1 MAQVKK
7 HSKSAPSAPA
17 RTKSRKASTP
27 AGKSGTSNSSS
38 ILRAHDVTV
47 IYPVKGGEGVH
58 ALEKV
63 SLEIGPGDFVVALG
77 ASGCGKTTFLNL
89 LAGFIQPT
97 QGQITLGGKAIT
109 GPGADRG
116 VVFQKHALLPW
127 LKVLQN
133 VTFGLKLQG
142 VPQQDRR
149 KMARQYINL
158 VGLKDFEDKNIY
170 ELSGGMQ
177 QRVGLARALTS
188 DPAALLMDEPLGA
201 LDALTRDN
209 MQELILDVWRETNK
223 AVFFIT
229 HSVEEA
235 LFLATKLVVMS
246 PRPGRITHEYELD
259 FCHRFF
265 ECRDARKVKSMP
277 DFIKMR
283 EEIISIIR
291 GDELEEGTIYV

>member
-1 MAQVKK
+1 MTTTSELA
-7 HSKSAPSAPA
+7 SAPA
-17 RTKSRKASTP
+17 SAAAEASGR
-27 AGKSGTSNSSS
+27 AGT
-38 ILRAHDVTV
+38 LRAEDVSV
-47 IYPVKGGEGVH
+47 VYPTKDGGGVH

-63 SLEIGPGDFVVALG
+63 SLTISPGDFVVALG

-97 QGQITLGGKAIT
+97 SGQVTLDGAPIR

-127 LKVLQN
+127 LRVLQN

-142 VPQQDRR
+142 IPKTKRR
-149 KMARQYINL
+149 EIARKYLDL
-158 VGLKDFEDKNIY
+158 VGLRDFEEKHIY

-188 DPAALLMDEPLGA
+188 DPKALLMDEPLGA

-209 MQELILDVWRETNK
+209 MQELILKVWRETHK
-223 AVFFIT
+223 SVFFIT

-235 LFLATKLVVMS
+235 LFLATRLIVMS

-259 FCHRFF
+259 FCHRYF
-265 ECRDARKVKSMP
+265 ETGDGRQVKSMP

-283 EEIISIIR
+283 EEILTIIR
-291 GDELEEGTIYV
+291 GDELEGGNLDV

>member
-1 MAQVKK
+1 MAE
-7 HSKSAPSAPA
+7 ALTERPSREATGTTA
-17 RTKSRKASTP
+17 QG
-27 AGKSGTSNSSS
+27 AGDALCAK
-38 ILRAHDVTV
+38 DVSV
-47 IYPVKGGEGVH
+47 IYPSKDGVGVH

-63 SLEIGPGDFVVALG
+63 PLTVAPGDFVVALG
-77 ASGCGKTTFLNL
+77 ASGCGKTTLLNL
-89 LAGFIQPT
+89 LAGFIQPSE
-97 QGQITLGGKAIT
+97 GQVTLGGRPVI

-142 VPQQDRR
+142 VPKAERR
-149 KMARQYINL
+149 EIARKYLGL
-158 VGLKDFEDKNIY
+158 VGLEGFESKNIY

-188 DPAALLMDEPLGA
+188 DPKVLLMDEPLGA

-209 MQELILDVWRETNK
+209 MQELILDVWQRTHK

-235 LFLATKLVVMS
+235 LFMATRLIVMS
-246 PRPGRITHEYELD
+246 PRPGRITHTYDLD

-265 ECRDARKVKSMP
+265 ETRDGRKVKSMP
-277 DFIKMR
+277 DFIEMR
-283 EEIISIIR
+283 EEILSIIR
-291 GDELEEGTIYV
+291 GDELAGGGLDG

>member
-1 MAQVKK
+1 MAQ
-7 HSKSAPSAPA
+7 AEAPA
-17 RTKSRKASTP
+17 AHTGGSETAD
-27 AGKSGTSNSSS
+27 AGDNRA
-38 ILRAHDVTV
+38 LRAEDVTV
-47 IYPVKGGEGVH
+47 IYPTKEGDGVH

-63 SLEIGPGDFVVALG
+63 SLTINPGDFVVALG

-97 QGQITLGGKAIT
+97 IGQVTLGGRPVT

-127 LKVLQN
+127 LRILQN

-142 VPQQDRR
+142 VGKEERR
-149 KMARQYINL
+149 RTARKYIEL
-158 VGLKDFEDKNIY
+158 VGLKDFEDKHIY

-209 MQELILDVWRETNK
+209 MQELILDVWRETHK

-235 LFLATKLVVMS
+235 LFMATKLIVMS
-246 PRPGRITHEYELD
+246 PRPGRITHEYDLD

-265 ECRDARKVKSMP
+265 ECRDARQVKSLP
-277 DFIKMR
+277 DFIQMR

-291 GDELEEGTIYV
+291 GDELAGGNMNV

>member
-1 MAQVKK
+1 MAQ
-7 HSKSAPSAPA
+7 AEAPA
-17 RTKSRKASTP
+17 AET
-27 AGKSGTSNSSS
+27 GGSNGGA
-38 ILRAHDVTV
+38 AHDNRALCAEEVTV
-47 IYPVKGGEGVH
+47 IYPTKEGDGVH

-63 SLEIGPGDFVVALG
+63 SLTINPGDFVVALG

-97 QGQITLGGKAIT
+97 IGQVTLGGRPVT

-127 LKVLQN
+127 LRILQN

-142 VPQQDRR
+142 VGKEERR
-149 KMARQYINL
+149 KTARKYIEL
-158 VGLKDFEDKNIY
+158 VGLKDFEDKHIY

-209 MQELILDVWRETNK
+209 MQELILDVWRETHK

-235 LFLATKLVVMS
+235 LFMATKLIVMS
-246 PRPGRITHEYELD
+246 PRPGRITHEYDLD

-265 ECRDARKVKSMP
+265 ESRDARQVKSLP
-277 DFIKMR
+277 DFIQMR

-291 GDELEEGTIYV
+291 GDELAGGNLNV

>member
-1 MAQVKK
+1 MAEIA
-7 HSKSAPSAPA
+7 SAALPGTMAAAAPSDQ
-17 RTKSRKASTP
+17 
-27 AGKSGTSNSSS
+27 SGV
-38 ILRAHDVTV
+38 LRADEVTV
-47 IYPVKGGEGVH
+47 IYPTKDGGGVH

-63 SLEIGPGDFVVALG
+63 SLTVQPGDFVVALG

-97 QGQITLGGKAIT
+97 YGQVTLGGNVLK

-142 VPQQDRR
+142 IPKEERR
-149 KMARQYINL
+149 EIARKNIEL
-158 VGLKDFEDKNIY
+158 VGLKGFEGKHIY

-177 QRVGLARALTS
+177 QRVGLARALTA
-188 DPAALLMDEPLGA
+188 DPKVLLMDEPLGA

-209 MQELILDVWRETNK
+209 MQELILDVWRETHK
-223 AVFFIT
+223 AIFFIT
-229 HSVEEA
+229 HDIEEA
-235 LFLATKLVVMS
+235 LFMATRLIVMS
-246 PRPGRITHEYELD
+246 PRPGRITHQYELD

-265 ECRDARKVKSMP
+265 ECRDGRKVKSMP
-277 DFIKMR
+277 DYIAMR
-283 EEIISIIR
+283 EEILSIIR
-291 GDELEEGTIYV
+291 GDEIEGGTLDG

>member
-1 MAQVKK
+1 MADLKVD
-7 HSKSAPSAPA
+7 
-17 RTKSRKASTP
+17 
-27 AGKSGTSNSSS
+27 
-38 ILRAHDVTV
+38 DVTV
-47 IYPVKGGEGVH
+47 IYPTRGGGEVH
-58 ALEKV
+58 ALENV
-63 SLEIGPGDFVVALG
+63 NLAIRDGDFVVALG
-77 ASGCGKTTFLNL
+77 ASGCGKTTLLNL
-89 LAGFIQPT
+89 LAGFIQPSR
-97 QGQITLGGKAIT
+97 GQVLLDGRPVT

-142 VPQQDRR
+142 VPKSERR
-149 KMARQYINL
+149 STARRYLQL
-158 VGLKDFEDKNIY
+158 VGLEGFEGHHIY

-188 DPAALLMDEPLGA
+188 DPEALLMDEPLGA
-201 LDALTRDN
+201 LDALTRETV
-209 MQELILDVWRETNK
+209 QELILDVWRETNK
-223 AVFFIT
+223 MVFFIT

-235 LFLATKLVVMS
+235 LFMATRLIVMS

-265 ECRDARKVKSMP
+265 ESRDARAVKSSP

-283 EEIISIIR
+283 ETVLGIIH
-291 GDELEEGTIYV
+291 GDELTAGGSHG

>member
-1 MAQVKK
+1 MMEISETTATD
-7 HSKSAPSAPA
+7 SDGRLLCAE
-17 RTKSRKASTP
+17 
-27 AGKSGTSNSSS
+27 
-38 ILRAHDVTV
+38 DVTV
-47 IYPVKGGEGVH
+47 IYPVKGDPDGVR

-63 SLEIGPGDFVVALG
+63 SLTIGPGDFVVALG

-97 QGQITLGGKAIT
+97 SGTVTLGNEPIR

-116 VVFQKHALLPW
+116 VVFQRHALLPW

-133 VTFGLKLQG
+133 ITFGLKLQG
-142 VPQQDRR
+142 VPQEERR
-149 KMARQYINL
+149 RIARKYIEL
-158 VGLKDFEDKNIY
+158 TGLQDFESKHIY

-188 DPAALLMDEPLGA
+188 DPQVLLMDEPLGA

-209 MQELILDVWRETNK
+209 MQELILDVWKQTHK
-223 AVFFIT
+223 SIFFIT

-235 LFLATKLVVMS
+235 LFLATRLIVMS
-246 PRPGRITHEYELD
+246 PRPGRVTHQYELD

-265 ECRDARKVKSMP
+265 ETRDSRAIKSLP

-291 GDELEEGTIYV
+291 GDEVAGDNPDVQN